1 MLTVAA
7 IEIYNVALAN
17 YLSAAFKLLSLSE
30 KFGPMRTR
38 QNLLLANAIIGFAIE
53 NS

>member
-7 IEIYNVALAN
+7 IEIYNVALAS

-30 KFGPMRTR
+30 KFCLMRTR
-38 QNLLLANAIIGFAIE
+38 QKLVLANAIIRFAIE